1 MSRIDEA
8 LKRASRGVDDA
19 VPGDR
24 AGAVDDAASVHYPA
38 EGGVYQIRSGP
49 AVASVAS
56 PVRAVGATVPRPA
69 APARED
75 EPAPERSELAPKLVV
90 SERTSTLAVEQYR
103 RLAGAI
109 HELQTERGLKTL
121 MVTSSVP
128 GEGKTLT
135 VSNLGLTLSE
145 SYGRRVL
152 LIDADFRRPTLHELF
167 HVSNEEGLGDVLRTS
182 RSEVPFRQV
191 SENLTV
197 LPAGQVDQPME
208 ALTSDAMRDLLQH
221 CAEIFDWVLLD
232 APPVGVMPDARLLAS
247 LTRAVLFVVGA
258 GSTPHQVVSRAL
270 AEFDR
275 DTVVGTVLNR
285 VQEHDMPGTGYYR
298 GYYAAGQRA

>member
-8 LKRASRGVDDA
+8 LKRASCGVDDA
-19 VPGDR
+19 APADR

-38 EGGVYQIRSGP
+38 EGGVFQIRSGP

-56 PVRAVGATVPRPA
+56 SVRAVAATVPRPA
-69 APARED
+69 PPPREETVAD
-75 EPAPERSELAPKLVV
+75 RPELAPKLVV

-109 HELQTERGLKTL
+109 HEIQMERGLKTL

-145 SYGRRVL
+145 SYRRRVL

-182 RSEVPFRQV
+182 RSEVPYRQV
-191 SENLTV
+191 SENLTI

-270 AEFDR
+270 AEFER

-285 VQEHDMPGTGYYR
+285 VQEHDMPGTDYYR

>member
-8 LKRASRGVDDA
+8 LKRASCGVDDA
-19 VPGDR
+19 APADR

-38 EGGVYQIRSGP
+38 EGGVFQIRSGP

-56 PVRAVGATVPRPA
+56 SVRAVAATVPRPA
-69 APARED
+69 PPPREETVAD
-75 EPAPERSELAPKLVV
+75 RPELAPKLVV

-109 HELQTERGLKTL
+109 HEIQMERGLKTL

-145 SYGRRVL
+145 SYRRRVL

-270 AEFDR
+270 AEFER

-285 VQEHDMPGTGYYR
+285 VQEHDMPGTDYYR